1 MITMKP
7 VSRRHALRMGLLP
20 VAISLIPPEI
30 LHAQSAPKS
39 KVRIVNTSGN
49 STFILQD
56 LLNTTGILESFGL
69 EATHLNVADGTKAT
83 EAILRGDADV
93 CMQAGFGPVLT
104 EIDNGKKLKVISGG
118 SLLAPQTVYSAK
130 PEIRQM
136 KDLIGKTV
144 GTGAMGAALHQ
155 KMVAL
160 LRKKGIDDKQVKFVD
175 VGSTANVFKAVV
187 AGTVDAG
194 PADLDVFADQAKYG
208 VHSLAD
214 ANMWTELS
222 EYTNQAAYT
231 SQAMIDEKR
240 DVLIRTIASYARIY
254 RFFQTAQ
261 SRDAWIATSAK
272 IYKTPIDGEPDP
284 QWKFYQDAKPFPP
297 AIAITS
303 ERVRYIQELNVS
315 MGLQRNILPFDHV
328 ADVSMAAEAL
338 KLLGQ
343 G

>member
-1 MITMKP
+1 MINLRLI
-7 VSRRHALRMGLLP
+7 SRRNALRLTLLP
-20 VAISLIPPEI
+20 FVSALSIPEA
-30 LHAQSAPKS
+30 LLAQGAPKARI
-39 KVRIVNTSGN
+39 RIVNTSGN

-56 LLNTTGILESFGL
+56 LLNTTGILDSLGL
-69 EATHLNVADGTKAT
+69 EATHQNVADGTKAT
-83 EAILRGDADV
+83 EAILKGDADV

-118 SLLAPQTVYSAK
+118 SLLAPQAVYSAK
-130 PEIRQM
+130 PEIRQL
-136 KDLIGKTV
+136 KDLVGKTV

-160 LRKKGIDDKQVKFVD
+160 LRKKGIDDRQVKFVD

-194 PADLDVFADQAKYG
+194 PADLDVYADQAKYG
-208 VHSLAD
+208 VHSLSD

-231 SQAMIDEKR
+231 SQTMIDEKR
-240 DVLIRTIASYARIY
+240 DVLIRTIAAYAKIY

-261 SRDAWIATSAK
+261 SLEAWVSTSAK
-272 IYKTPIDGEPDP
+272 LFKTPLDGEPDP

-297 AIAITS
+297 SIAITAD
-303 ERVRYIQELNVS
+303 RVRYIQELNVS
-315 MGLQRNILPFDHV
+315 MGLQKNVLPFEQV
-328 ADVSMAAEAL
+328 ADVAMAAEAL
-338 KLLGQ
+338 KLLG
-343 G
+343 

>member
-1 MITMKP
+1 MINLRQI
-7 VSRRHALRMGLLP
+7 SRRNALRLTLLP
-20 VAISLIPPEI
+20 FVSALALPQSL
-30 LHAQSAPKS
+30 LAQGAS
-39 KVRIVNTSGN
+39 KTRIRIVNTSGN

-56 LLNTTGILESFGL
+56 LLNTTGILDSLGL
-69 EATHLNVADGTKAT
+69 DASHQNVADGTKAT
-83 EAILRGDADV
+83 EAILKGDADV

-130 PEIRQM
+130 PDIRQL
-136 KDLIGKTV
+136 KDLVGKTV

-194 PADLDVFADQAKYG
+194 PADLDVYADQAKYG
-208 VHSLAD
+208 VHSLGD

-240 DVLIRTIASYARIY
+240 DVLIRTIAAYAKIY

-261 SRDAWIATSAK
+261 SREAWVSTSAK
-272 IYKTPIDGEPDP
+272 LFKTPLDGEPDP

-297 AIAITS
+297 SIAITS

-315 MGLQRNILPFDHV
+315 MGLQKNVLPFEQV

-338 KLLGQ
+338 KLLG
-343 G
+343 